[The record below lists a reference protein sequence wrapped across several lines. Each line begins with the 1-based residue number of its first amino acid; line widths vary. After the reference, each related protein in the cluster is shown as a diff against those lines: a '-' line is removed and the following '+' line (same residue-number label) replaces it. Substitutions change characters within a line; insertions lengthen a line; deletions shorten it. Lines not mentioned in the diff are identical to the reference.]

1 MKRSKRAIINIGVSI
16 GNKIVVMLMPFV
28 VRSVAIY
35 TIGIQYLGVDSL
47 FSSILTMLNLSDL
60 GFSSAVVFS
69 MYKPIADKDDLKVK
83 AILTFYKRVYRIIG
97 IFILCV
103 GMLLVPFLDWFIPTG
118 EQYPSDINI
127 SLVYIIL
134 LINTSLSYLMFA
146 YKSSILVATMRND
159 IESTID
165 MIRSVALN
173 VLRVA
178 ILLLFKSYYCYIVV
192 LPIITIITNIIRSN
206 IVDKRFPQYIGNAVL
221 EKEDKYEIITRV
233 GALVG
238 NRIGSV
244 VFSSADTIVISRF
257 LGLTILAQYT
267 NYYTIFAAVY
277 GIESTAFT
285 AIQSVIG
292 NIMANDAEDKYRI
305 FKSLFVVNSIISI
318 FCTCC
323 FVILYQPFIRSWVGI
338 NNILND
344 SIPILL
350 AIYFFVRSIGKT
362 GFVFYEA
369 AGLWKADF
377 LKPYIS
383 VLFNIISNVVLVQFI
398 GLPGVVISSILA
410 IIVVE
415 LPWETIVIFKNIF
428 PKKMISYV
436 VEMLKS
442 LIICIVLMVIFHF
455 IGMYL
460 PVGIKGIIIR
470 SGVVIVFCMMFF
482 GILIKYVP
490 SYKFI
495 INIIKRFIK

>member
-1 MKRSKRAIINIGVSI
+1 M
-16 GNKIVVMLMPFV
+16 
-28 VRSVAIY
+28 
-35 TIGIQYLGVDSL
+35 
-47 FSSILTMLNLSDL
+47 
-60 GFSSAVVFS
+60 
-69 MYKPIADKDDLKVK
+69 
-83 AILTFYKRVYRIIG
+83 
-97 IFILCV
+97 
-103 GMLLVPFLDWFIPTG
+103 
-118 EQYPSDINI
+118 
-127 SLVYIIL
+127 
-134 LINTSLSYLMFA
+134 
-146 YKSSILVATMRND
+146 
-159 IESTID
+159 
-165 MIRSVALN
+165 
-173 VLRVA
+173 
-178 ILLLFKSYYCYIVV
+178 
-192 LPIITIITNIIRSN
+192 
-206 IVDKRFPQYIGNAVL
+206 
-221 EKEDKYEIITRV
+221 
-233 GALVG
+233 VG

-292 NIMANDAEDKYRI
+292 NIMANDAEDKYRV

-344 SIPILL
+344 SILILL

-428 PKKMISYV
+428 PKKMTSYV

-460 PVGIKGIIIR
+460 PVVIKGIIIR